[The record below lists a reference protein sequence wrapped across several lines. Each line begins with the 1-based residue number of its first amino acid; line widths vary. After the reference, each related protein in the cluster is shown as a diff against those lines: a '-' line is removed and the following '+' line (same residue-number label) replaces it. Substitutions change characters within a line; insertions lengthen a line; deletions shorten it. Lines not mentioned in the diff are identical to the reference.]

1 VVCGPCQVDAEAPVT
16 LVATNTLSG
25 ARVRHTRLLPARR
38 PQAFVV
44 EGLSPASHYAL
55 HFEGILDSE
64 IRRGSF
70 HTAPDYNANNAAAS
84 RGGGSTSSASGG
96 GGTSETELS
105 SSSWVLSTRGGPFMI
120 DGRSPASANWMGA

>member
-1 VVCGPCQVDAEAPVT
+1 MVCGPCQVDAEAPVT
-16 LVATNTLSG
+16 LVATDTLSG

-84 RGGGSTSSASGG
+84 GG
-96 GGTSETELS
+96 GGGGGGGDAEDLNTCVPS
-105 SSSWVLSTRGGPFMI
+105 SCRRDEPTARRVVSLLFSQT
-120 DGRSPASANWMGA
+120 

>member
-1 VVCGPCQVDAEAPVT
+1 MVCGPCQVDAEAPVT

-84 RGGGSTSSASGG
+84 GG
-96 GGTSETELS
+96 GGGGGGGDAEDLNTCVPSSRRRDEPTARRVVSLS
-105 SSSWVLSTRGGPFMI
+105 FSQT
-120 DGRSPASANWMGA
+120 